1 MKFTNPANGHTE
13 QVLGTFHWLW
23 CFLWTP
29 IYYAVKGIWTHAIVS
44 LLIGWLIGGA
54 IGWAILFMP
63 VFIVSLIYAF
73 LNKSIVRSYYLRK
86 GWIEESGDL
95 PASPATGG

>member
-44 LLIGWLIGGA
+44 LLIGWRHWVGDT
-54 IGWAILFMP
+54 
-63 VFIVSLIYAF
+63 VYAGVYRVADICIF
-73 LNKSIVRSYYLRK
+73 
-86 GWIEESGDL
+86 E
-95 PASPATGG
+95 